1 MALIISNMYLER
13 SQMKDN
19 AQYIADYLISNG
31 WTQNAV
37 AGILGNMERESTMNP
52 GLWESLIYGNMSGGY
67 GLVQWTPAT
76 GYTSW
81 ADARGYPWG
90 NNYGNTTAY
99 FNGQLECILWEV
111 ANNQQW
117 IATSSF
123 NFSFSA
129 FTQSTQSPEYLAEA
143 FMRNYERPGIPELE
157 QRKQNARYWFE
168 NLTYGESKIEDV
180 VQLVLSRVGKN
191 TYSQLAGLRERV
203 FDEPTGY
210 SDCSS
215 LMWKAFERGAGIQ
228 IGTWTGDQMEHGDL
242 VWHNPNYEDV
252 FSLDM
257 QQISGAKRGDLVFW
271 GTSDDPAA
279 STHVEMYL
287 GNDQFVGHGSGIGP
301 QIKPASTYTHKGKLV
316 EVRRY
321 LQGVTPPPPTGVY
334 IVRWIPGIQG

>member
-1 MALIISNMYLER
+1 MSLIISNAYL
-13 SQMKDN
+13 SQPQMTDN
-19 AQYIADYLISNG
+19 AQYIADYLFARG
-31 WTQNAV
+31 WTQNAI
-37 AGILGNMERESTMNP
+37 AGILGNMQRESTMNP

-129 FTQSTQSPEYLAEA
+129 FTKSTQAPEYLAEA
-143 FMRNYERPGIPELE
+143 FMRNYERPGVLELE
-157 QRKQNARYWFE
+157 ESKQNARYWYN
-168 NLTYGESKIEDV
+168 NLTYGTSRIEDV

-191 TYSQLAGLRERV
+191 TYTNDWNLRQRV

-228 IGTWTGDQMEHGDL
+228 IGTWTGEQMEQGDR
-242 VWHNPNYEDV
+242 VWYNPDYEDV

-257 QQISGAKRGDLVFW
+257 QRVSGAQRGDLVFW
-271 GTSDDPAA
+271 GPNDSPDA

-287 GNDQFVGHGSGIGP
+287 GNDQFAGHGSGIGP
-301 QIKPASTYTHKGKLV
+301 RIKTASTYIHTGKLV

-321 LQGVTPPPPTGVY
+321 LSGGVTPPPFTGVSL
-334 IVRWIPGIQG
+334 VRWIPG